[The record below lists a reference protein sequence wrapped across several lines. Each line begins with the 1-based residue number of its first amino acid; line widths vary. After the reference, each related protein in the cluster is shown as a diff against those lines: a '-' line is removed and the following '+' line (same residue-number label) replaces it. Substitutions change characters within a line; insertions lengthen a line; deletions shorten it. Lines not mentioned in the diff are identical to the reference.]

1 MPQVILARA
10 AMNTRFELVVHGDR
24 PATLRAAAE
33 EALNE
38 VARLEEQLSLFRPAS
53 EIARLNAL
61 AAREPVRV
69 SPEVFALLSQ
79 ARQLWQVTGG
89 AFDITLAPL
98 LRCWGL
104 LGRSD
109 GRVPTDAEL
118 AEARAACGM
127 NLVELDATRRTVR
140 FTRPGVML
148 DLGAL
153 GKGYAVDKA
162 VELLREAGVES
173 ALLHGGTSTVYALGS
188 PPEAEGWKVAIP
200 SPDGPDQP
208 PLATLNLR
216 DESLSVS
223 AVAGKCFTVGKRV
236 FGHVLDAR
244 TGQPAHRAR
253 LAALLLPSAA
263 ETDALST
270 ALLVLGTE
278 GLSTLQAFRPVARGL
293 VVAADGTVQAA
304 GLSAKRTTPGKPV
317 A

>member
-1 MPQVILARA
+1 MPQVTLARA
-10 AMNTRFELVVHGDR
+10 AMNTRFELVAHGDR
-24 PATLRAAAE
+24 TTTLRAAAE

-38 VARLEEQLSLFRPAS
+38 VARIEEQLSLFRPAS

-69 SPEVFALLSQ
+69 SPEVFALLAH
-79 ARQLWQVTGG
+79 ARKLWQATGG

-118 AEARAACGM
+118 SESRAACGM

-188 PPEAEGWKVAIP
+188 PPEAMAWKVAIP
-200 SPDGPDQP
+200 SPEGPDQP
-208 PLATLNLR
+208 PVAMLELC
-216 DESLSVS
+216 DESLSIS
-223 AVAGKCFTVGKRV
+223 AVAGKCFTAGGRV
-236 FGHVLDAR
+236 FGHVLDPR
-244 TGQPAHRAR
+244 SGRPADRAR
-253 LAALLLPSAA
+253 LAALLLSSAA

-270 ALLVLGTE
+270 ALLVLGPE
-278 GLSTLQAFRPVARGL
+278 GFSTIQAFRPALRGL

-304 GLSAKRTTPGKPV
+304 GLPANRSAPGKSV